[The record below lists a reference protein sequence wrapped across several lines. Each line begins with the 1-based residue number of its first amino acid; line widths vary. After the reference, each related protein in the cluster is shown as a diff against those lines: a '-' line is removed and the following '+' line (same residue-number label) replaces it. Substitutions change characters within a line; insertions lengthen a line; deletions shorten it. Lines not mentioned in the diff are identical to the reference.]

1 MPVLREALWQG
12 ACMLCGL
19 LSSSI
24 LTALKLL
31 QVLGKAFASHNFIY
45 LKDAKYAEHYRKP

>member
-1 MPVLREALWQG
+1 MF
-12 ACMLCGL
+12 CGL

-31 QVLGKAFASHNFIY
+31 QVLGKAFASHNFIF
-45 LKDAKYAEHYRKP
+45 LKDAKYAEHYPKP

>member
-1 MPVLREALWQG
+1 MVKENPVNEMRGVQLMDASGKGSPVIR
-12 ACMLCGL
+12 CGL

-31 QVLGKAFASHNFIY
+31 QVLGKTFASYYSF
-45 LKDAKYAEHYRKP
+45 